1 MNLYGLEKLSLVDYD
16 GHVSATLFT
25 GNCNFRCGFCHNS
38 SLVTDYESLPAYSQ
52 DEIFDYLKKRIG
64 LLDGVCVT
72 GGEPTLNK
80 DLPTLCEKIKE
91 IGYSIKLDTNG
102 TNPQMVKSLF
112 ANGLIDYCAM
122 DIKNDRA
129 SYGEIIGIKNYDTC
143 KVEQTVEFLL
153 SQKDNYE
160 FRTTI
165 IKEYHTEENIKNIG
179 RWIKGANKYFLQKFR
194 NNVNCICQNLNEIE
208 QSTAEKFV
216 EILKGFIP
224 NTSLRGY

>member
-38 SLVTDYESLPAYSQ
+38 SLVTDYESLPTYSQ

-64 LLDGVCVT
+64 LLDGVCIT

-102 TNPQMVKSLF
+102 TNTQMVKSLF
-112 ANGLIDYCAM
+112 NDGL
-122 DIKNDRA
+122 
-129 SYGEIIGIKNYDTC
+129 
-143 KVEQTVEFLL
+143 
-153 SQKDNYE
+153 
-160 FRTTI
+160 
-165 IKEYHTEENIKNIG
+165 TEE
-179 RWIKGANKYFLQKFR
+179 W
-194 NNVNCICQNLNEIE
+194 
-208 QSTAEKFV
+208 
-216 EILKGFIP
+216 ILKMIERL
-224 NTSLRGY
+224 TAKLSALKVTTLLR

>member
-38 SLVTDYESLPAYSQ
+38 SLVNDYENLSAYSQ
-52 DEIFDYLKKRIG
+52 DEIFDYLKKRIV
-64 LLDGVCVT
+64 LLDGVCIT

-112 ANGLIDYCAM
+112 NDGLIDYCAM
-122 DIKNDRA
+122 DIKNNRA
-129 SYGEIIGIKNYDTC
+129 SYGEIIGIKNYDTS
-143 KVEQTVEFLL
+143 KVEQTVEFFL
-153 SQKDNYE
+153 SGKVDYE
-160 FRTTI
+160 FRTTL
-165 IKEYHTEENIKNIG
+165 IKEYHMEENIKNIG
-179 RWIKGANKYFLQKFR
+179 QWIKGAKKYFLQKFR
-194 NNVNCICQNLNEIE
+194 NGENCICQNLNEIE
-208 QSTAEKFV
+208 QPTAEKFV
-216 EILKGFIP
+216 EILKEFIP
-224 NTSLRGY
+224 NTTLRGY